1 MMFFFYKHM
10 LNDGDLVT
18 VIRLLEERYS
28 LQEVAKRL
36 TMSVNH
42 CTIGSVHR
50 RFRGTGLHIRKPG
63 QSRPWSADER
73 DDRLIRSGES
83 ARLQWFHGH
92 PSPPFCYP
100 PDLCVQVKD
109 NDHH

>member
-73 DDRLIRSGES
+73 DDRLIRSGERFYVRS
-83 ARLQWFHGH
+83 QGVGH
-92 PSPPFCYP
+92 IKQPEYVGFGPNMSVC
-100 PDLCVQVKD
+100 
-109 NDHH
+109 